1 MSPLLSAGLELMLV
15 GMGTVFSF
23 LTLLIGA
30 TVAMSRTVQK
40 YFPEIG
46 VLAPNSAQ
54 QDEEIAAITA
64 AVQHHRRR

>member
-23 LTLLIGA
+23 LTLLIAA
-30 TVAMSRTVQK
+30 TVAMSRTVQR
-40 YFPEIG
+40 YFPQTTP
-46 VLAPNSAQ
+46 LAPTAIQ